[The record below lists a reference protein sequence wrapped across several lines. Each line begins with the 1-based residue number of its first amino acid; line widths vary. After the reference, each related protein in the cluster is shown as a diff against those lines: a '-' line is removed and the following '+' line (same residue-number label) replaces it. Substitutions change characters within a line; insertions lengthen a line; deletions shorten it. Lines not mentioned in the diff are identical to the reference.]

1 MSASARFSVTL
12 PLKVGLVGTGYA
24 AKLRAETLQ
33 SDPRAVLVAVAG
45 NTPERTEPF
54 AATYQA
60 EAVLGWQQLVRRA
73 DIDLVIIC
81 TINSEHGAIAQATL
95 SAGKHVVVE
104 YPLSLHPW
112 QAEELI
118 SLAANVN
125 KLLHVE
131 HIELLGG
138 LHQALRQNLA
148 TIGTPFY
155 ARYSTI
161 NPQKPAPRKWTY
173 HPTQFGFPFVAALS
187 RLHRLI
193 DLFGKVAT
201 VSCESRF
208 WESEALEYYTAC
220 LCTAKLRFTSNL
232 IAEVT
237 YGKGEVFWQ
246 AARPFEVYGE
256 NGCLMFN
263 GDEGYLIQGE
273 EKTRIDVDS
282 RRGLFAKET
291 KMILD
296 HLTEGVPLYVS
307 PDVSLYTLKVADAVR
322 RASETGKVI
331 EIL

>member
-1 MSASARFSVTL
+1 MSASAHSVTV
-12 PLKVGLVGTGYA
+12 PLRVGLVGTGYA
-24 AKLRAETLQ
+24 AKLRAETLL
-33 SDPRAVLVAVAG
+33 SDPRTQLVAVAG
-45 NTPERTEPF
+45 NTPERTESF
-54 AATYQA
+54 AQTYQA
-60 EAVLGWQQLVRRA
+60 EAVLGWQQLIQRPDV
-73 DIDLVIIC
+73 DLVIVS
-81 TINSEHGAIAQATL
+81 TINSEHGAIAHAAL
-95 SAGKHVVVE
+95 CAGKHVVVE

-112 QAEELI
+112 EAEELI

-138 LHQALRQNLA
+138 LHQALRENLDA
-148 TIGTPFY
+148 IGTPFY
-155 ARYSTI
+155 ARYTTI

-173 HPTQFGFPFVAALS
+173 HHTQFGFPFVGALS

-208 WESEALEYYTAC
+208 WENDSEYYTAC
-220 LCTAKLRFTSNL
+220 LCTAKLRFTSGL
-232 IAEVT
+232 IAEVV
-237 YGKGEVFWQ
+237 YGKGEVFSQ
-246 AARPFEVYGE
+246 ASRPFEVYGE

-273 EKTRIDVDS
+273 EKTSINVGS

-291 KMILD
+291 KMVLD
-296 HLTEGVPLYVS
+296 CLTEGTALYVT
-307 PDVSLYTLKVADAVR
+307 PDVSLYTLKVADGVR
-322 RASETGKVI
+322 RSSETGKII

>member
-1 MSASARFSVTL
+1 MSASAHYSLTM

-33 SDPRAVLVAVAG
+33 SDPRAALVAVAG
-45 NTPERTEPF
+45 NTPERTESF
-54 AATYQA
+54 AQTYQA
-60 EAVLGWQQLVRRA
+60 AAVLGWQRLVQRP
-73 DIDLVIIC
+73 DLDLVIIC
-81 TINSEHGAIAQATL
+81 TINSEHGAIAHAAL
-95 SAGKHVVVE
+95 DAGKHVVVE

-138 LHQALRQNLA
+138 LHQALRRNLA
-148 TIGTPFY
+148 TIGAPFY

-173 HPTQFGFPFVAALS
+173 HHTQFGFPFVGALS

-208 WESEALEYYTAC
+208 WDSDLEYYTAC
-220 LCTAKLRFTSNL
+220 LCTAKLRFTSGL
-232 IAEVT
+232 IAEAS
-237 YGKGEVFWQ
+237 YGKGEVFSQ
-246 AARPFEVYGE
+246 AVRPFEVYGE

-273 EKTRIDVDS
+273 EKTPIDVGS

-291 KMILD
+291 KMVLD
-296 HLTEGVPLYVS
+296 HLIEGTPLYVT
-307 PDVSLYTLKVADAVR
+307 PDISLYTLKIADGVR
-322 RASETGKVI
+322 RASETGKII

>member
-1 MSASARFSVTL
+1 MSASAPFSVTV

-33 SDPRAVLVAVAG
+33 SDPRTELIAVAG
-45 NTPERTEPF
+45 NTPERTESF
-54 AATYQA
+54 AQTYQA
-60 EAVLGWQQLVRRA
+60 TAVLGWQNLVQRT
-73 DIDLVIIC
+73 DLDLVIIC
-81 TINSEHGAIAQATL
+81 TVNNVHGAIAHAAL
-95 SAGKHVVVE
+95 SAGKHVIVE
-104 YPLSLHPW
+104 YPLSLNPW

-138 LHQALRQNLA
+138 LHQALQKNLA
-148 TIGTPFY
+148 AIGTPFY

-161 NPQKPAPRKWTY
+161 NPQKPAPSKWTY
-173 HPTQFGFPFVAALS
+173 HPTQFGFPFVGALS

-208 WESEALEYYTAC
+208 WPTESEYYTAC
-220 LCTAKLRFTSNL
+220 LCTAKLRFTSGL

-237 YGKGEVFWQ
+237 YGKGQVFYQ
-246 AARPFEVYGE
+246 ASRPFEVYGE

-263 GDEGYLIQGE
+263 GDEGFLIQGE
-273 EKTRIDVDS
+273 EKTPINVGS
-282 RRGLFAKET
+282 RRGLFAKDT
-291 KMILD
+291 KMVLD
-296 HLTEGVPLYVS
+296 YLTEGTPLYIT
-307 PDVSLYTLKVADAVR
+307 PDVSLYTLKIADAVR
-322 RASETGKVI
+322 RASETGKI
-331 EIL
+331 IDIL